1 MNSKTT
7 LLHSPVCQGYCFL
20 TFTGLLTSAFFG
32 AGLLRVASP
41 LLFQITLIV
50 LGFFGWTFF
59 EYVLHRFWMHRKHGY
74 VEGGNDIFNHQH
86 HHTHPT
92 DMWINGRHRA
102 VALLVTTAL
111 VTAGLL
117 MNNYFSFIS
126 GFFVGLI
133 IYTNMHWALH
143 QSWGRDFFPGLQQQH
158 IQHHLKYTDL
168 CFGVTT
174 TAWDRVFRTTAPKHA
189 VITDKVYRFYIEGP
203 SKISRERM
211 RAQERSQS

>member
-1 MNSKTT
+1 MEQKPT
-7 LLHSPVCQGYCFL
+7 LLHSPICQGYCFL
-20 TFTGLLTSAFFG
+20 TFTGLLTSALLG
-32 AGLLRVASP
+32 AGNLRSDAPFTFQSILL
-41 LLFQITLIV
+41 LLGII
-50 LGFFGWTFF
+50 GWTFF

-92 DMWINGRHRA
+92 EMWINARHRA
-102 VALLVTTAL
+102 LALLVTATL
-111 VTAGLL
+111 VTTGFL
-117 MNNYFSFIS
+117 MNNYFSLLS

-143 QSWGRDFFPGLQQQH
+143 QSWGRKFFPGLQQQH

-174 TAWDRVFRTTAPKHA
+174 TAWDRAFHTRAPRKA
-189 VITDKVYRFYIEGP
+189 VITDKAYRFYIEGP
-203 SKISRERM
+203 SRSTLAHRH
-211 RAQERSQS
+211 AQKHPHS